1 MNLLRAVNEI
11 LPKLGE
17 RPVTSLEAKSPT
29 LAVIL
34 PQIECEVELCT
45 ATGWWFNTFYGVE
58 IFPDSEGNLMVPE
71 DTISFVT
78 DKGQPSIVARGEQFF
93 DSATRSYTFTEK
105 VRGTLRQRVPFEE
118 LPENAARYVLY
129 SSLVTIYAT
138 DIGLE
143 QVVQLWTK
151 YAAAALTLM
160 EQEHLR
166 HRKYSVKQS
175 PQYRRR
181 RAGMR
186 G

>member
-1 MNLLRAVNEI
+1 MQLLRAINEI

-34 PQIECEVELCT
+34 PQIEFELDLCV
-45 ATGWWFNTFYGVE
+45 APGWWFNTAYNVD

-71 DTISFVT
+71 DTISFITNRDQKDV
-78 DKGQPSIVARGEQFF
+78 VVRGDRFYRLH
-93 DSATRSYTFTEK
+93 DRSYKFTEK
-105 VRGTLRQRVPFEE
+105 VTGTLIQRVPFEE
-118 LPENAARYVLY
+118 LPENAARFVMY
-129 SSLVTIYAT
+129 SALVTIYAT

-143 QVVQLWTK
+143 QVVQLWS
-151 YAAAALTLM
+151 AAATSAKALM

-166 HRKYSVKQS
+166 HRGYSVKQN
-175 PQYRRR
+175 PRYRKL
-181 RAGMR
+181 RAAMR